1 MKKTNTI
8 LTLLIWGL
16 FFSLTARA
24 QLHIAG
30 GTADLE
36 EDGPILAW
44 NVGYTHFTKKFGFG
58 INYRL
63 THSSVVNHYTLEALT
78 KYRIGNK
85 KYRLDLGGGYGW
97 KHETG
102 EFNPLMQIRNTFN
115 VNGVWMGIDVDKVFS
130 GRETYYL
137 FVVNI
142 PFLKNDNKPRF
153 F

>member
-1 MKKTNTI
+1 MN
-8 LTLLIWGL
+8 
-16 FFSLTARA
+16 A
-24 QLHIAG
+24 QIHLST

-36 EDGPILAW
+36 EDGPILSW
-44 NVGYTHFTKKFGFG
+44 NVGYTHFVKKIGFG

-63 THSSVVNHYTLEALT
+63 THSSVVDHYTLEALT
-78 KYRIGNK
+78 KYRIGSK
-85 KYRLDLGGGYGW
+85 KYHLDIGGGYGW

-102 EFNPLMQIRNTFN
+102 EFNPLVHIRNTFN